1 MNKKIAALELSNIHY
16 QMYDEGEMK
25 EYGLTREERLK
36 SNLLNKELMNFI
48 WKIMMIF

>member
-1 MNKKIAALELSNIHY
+1 
-16 QMYDEGEMK
+16 MYDEGEMK

-36 SNLLNKELMNFI
+36 NNLLNKRIDELY